1 MAGNVGPSEIRMET
15 CSEILKGYLDDYGP
29 VKDNGVWRTRY
40 SNELY
45 TLYDKLNTV
54 RMIKMGRLLWL
65 GHLFRMQELD
75 PCRKL
80 TFLKQGAPDA

>member
-1 MAGNVGPSEIRMET
+1 MI
-15 CSEILKGYLDDYGP
+15 CGP

-40 SNELY
+40 SNDVY
-45 TLYDKLNTV
+45 TLYDKLDTV
-54 RMIKMGRLLWL
+54 KIIKMGRLLWL
-65 GHLFRMQELD
+65 EHLFRMQELD